1 MTTLEAPAD
10 EVIFDEEEEELE
22 PPDAELTA
30 DEVFDEEE
38 EPPELDPA
46 GLRGGKRKR

>member
-10 EVIFDEEEEELE
+10 EVIFDEEEKELE
-22 PPDAELTA
+22 PPELTA

-38 EPPELDPA
+38 EPPELLPA
-46 GLRGGKRKR
+46 GPLGGKRKR